1 MSIENMIKNIGDGE
15 NVAAGKD
22 FESVVAQKMSAALDA
37 KKRGVKS
44 CHIIDGR
51 VPHAVL
57 LEVLTEEGVGTMI
70 S

>member
-1 MSIENMIKNIGDGE
+1 MTPKL
-15 NVAAGKD
+15 K
-22 FESVVAQKMSAALDA
+22 AALKA
-37 KKRGVKS
+37 KKRGVKT